1 MIIKNTFYSILSTLI
16 NFLAPILVLPIITN
30 ALNPETLGNIF
41 YHEAIGRYISMFL
54 LLGIPIY
61 GVRELAQ
68 GNSSPGNHK
77 TGFIVSMIVI
87 QLILVSLLVSIWISF
102 FEINI
107 YSSLTIMMAVFSGL
121 SLEWALQG
129 LEKFKKLALR
139 NVIVKSTYF
148 TLIFLLVKSEK
159 DAIIFFSLLVLST
172 LLMTIWNIS
181 SLASILKKFQWK
193 DLELKVHLKPIIILF
208 SSIIIISIYTMLDV
222 LLLKELS
229 TDSQVAVYN
238 IGFRIPKAAV
248 LIISSFL
255 IVIIPRVNNYYKSD
269 MKKFYKTLKLS
280 FNTIIYL
287 GIPISLFMALNAEWI
302 LNILIPTKGYEDSL
316 FVLKILSV
324 LPVLIGLSNF
334 MGIQVLTT
342 YGLEKELLRGTLFAA
357 ILSLTSNLLLIPK
370 YGAIGAAISNL
381 SAELCVLL
389 ILTVKV
395 YKRGFL
401 DELIIKLNKKN
412 CLILISSFFLFMMI
426 NAFTLSIESIVFL
439 NSLIL
444 AMIILMRK
452 DYSEVI
458 IGLKRA

>member
-1 MIIKNTFYSILSTLI
+1 MIIKNTFYSIISTLI

-30 ALNPETLGNIF
+30 SLNPETLGNIF
-41 YHEAIGRYISMFL
+41 YHEAIGRYISIFL

-68 GNSSPGNHK
+68 NNSNPGNNHK
-77 TGFIVSMIVI
+77 SFIASMIVL
-87 QLILVSLLVSIWISF
+87 QLILISLLLLIWISF

-107 YSSLTIMMAVFSGL
+107 YSSLTILMAVFSGL

-139 NVIVKSTYF
+139 NIFVKSIYF
-148 TLIFLLVKSEK
+148 ILTFLLVKSEK
-159 DAIIFFSLLVLST
+159 DAIIFFSLIVLSS

-181 SLASILKKFQWK
+181 SLSSILKKFQWK
-193 DLELKVHLKPIIILF
+193 DLELKKHLKPIIILF
-208 SSIIIISIYTMLDV
+208 SSIIIISIYTMFDV

-255 IVIIPRVNNYYKSD
+255 IVIIPRINNYYKSD
-269 MKKFYKTLKLS
+269 MKKFYETLRIS
-280 FNTIIYL
+280 FKSIIYM

-302 LNILIPTKGYEDSL
+302 LNILIPTKGYEESL
-316 FVLKILSV
+316 LILKILSV

-342 YGLEKELLRGTLFAA
+342 YGLEKELLRGTFYAA

-370 YGAIGAAISNL
+370 YGAIGSAISNL
-381 SAELCVLL
+381 SAELCVLI
-389 ILTVKV
+389 ILTIKV

-401 DELIIKLNKKN
+401 DVLIIKLNKKN
-412 CLILISSFFLFMMI
+412 GLILFSSFFLFVII
-426 NAFTLSIESIVFL
+426 NAFTLSIESIVLL

-452 DYSEVI
+452 HYSEVI
-458 IGLKRA
+458 FGLKKG

>member
-1 MIIKNTFYSILSTLI
+1 MIIKNTFYSTLSTLI

-30 ALNPETLGNIF
+30 AINPESLGNIF

-61 GVRELAQ
+61 GVRKLAQ
-68 GNSSPGNHK
+68 VNSIPGNHQ
-77 TGFIVSMIVI
+77 TSFIVSMIVL

-102 FEINI
+102 FDINI

-139 NVIVKSTYF
+139 NIIVKSIYF
-148 TLIFLLVKSEK
+148 ILTFLLVKSEK

-193 DLELKVHLKPIIILF
+193 DLELKEHLKPIMILF

-222 LLLKELS
+222 LLLKEFS
-229 TDSQVAVYN
+229 TDSQVTMYN
-238 IGFRIPKAAV
+238 IGLRIPKAAV

-255 IVIIPRVNNYYKSD
+255 IVIIPRINNYYNSD
-269 MKKFYKTLKLS
+269 LKKFNKTLRLS

-287 GIPISLFMALNAEWI
+287 AIPTSLLMALNAEWI
-302 LNILIPTKGYEDSL
+302 LNILIPTKGYEESL
-316 FVLKILSV
+316 LVMKILSV
-324 LPVLIGLSNF
+324 LPILIGLSNF

-342 YGLEKELLRGTLFAA
+342 YGFEKELLIGTLYAA
-357 ILSLTSNLLLIPK
+357 ILSITLNLLLIPK

-381 SAELCVLL
+381 SAELCVV
-389 ILTVKV
+389 LTLTLKV
-395 YKRGFL
+395 YRRGFL
-401 DELIIKLNKKN
+401 DMLKIKLNRKN
-412 CLILISSFFLFMMI
+412 LWVLFYSFLLFLLINIISLKIEYVVLMNILILISILKMRNKYTEI
-426 NAFTLSIESIVFL
+426 LS
-439 NSLIL
+439 
-444 AMIILMRK
+444 
-452 DYSEVI
+452 
-458 IGLKRA
+458 GLSQQ